1 MKESSVGED
10 HRNVSCSRG
19 IYRSRLS
26 PHSLTPGE
34 KLNVREGITTS
45 ADQPSDDLATLASQ
59 IASHGMNRNPG
70 GIRILTIKTKIDTVL
85 RDHDSNFG
93 FKRSRLSWFG
103 RLLDQLQHGR
113 VAPHGFV

>member
-59 IASHGMNRNPG
+59 IPSQSSETLSGPEISPSARAPAALIWKKYPVRRSPEVSSTM
-70 GIRILTIKTKIDTVL
+70 LTESSPFI
-85 RDHDSNFG
+85 S
-93 FKRSRLSWFG
+93 
-103 RLLDQLQHGR
+103 
-113 VAPHGFV
+113 P